1 MEKRDDSYMNHE
13 QEEGNIQNQPSPSI
27 KLEEDEEHKPFL
39 RRVAIIATF
48 GGLLFGYDTGVIN
61 GSLMF
66 MAQPDQLNLTPLLEG
81 LVTSSILFGAAFG
94 SLIGGRISDKYGRRK
109 YILCLA
115 TIFFFAVFGCALAPS
130 ADVMITFRFILGLAV
145 GGASVTVP
153 TYLAEIS
160 PASARGRVVT
170 QNELMIVTGQF
181 LAFLVNA
188 VLGNFFGSTSNIWRY
203 MLAVAALPAIV
214 LWFGMMVM
222 PESPR
227 WLVSKNRAEEALK
240 VLKRV
245 RQENVAVRELKEIV
259 DLVESET
266 HFKQTGLKEIIVT
279 PWIRRLLFIG
289 IGVGIVQQITGVNAI
304 NYYGTQILQQAGF
317 TMQAALIANIANGVI
332 SVTAT
337 FVGMWLLG
345 KFGRRTIFLTGLT
358 MTTITQ
364 CFIGI
369 FSMTLSDQPY
379 FPYLILCMTVTFMA
393 FQQGCSAP
401 VTWLIM
407 SEIFPLRLRG
417 CGMGTVVFFSWI
429 ANFTVGLC
437 FPTLVSLIGMSHT
450 FFTFA
455 CCGAAAIFF
464 VAKWCPETRGRS
476 LEQLE
481 YCFKNYKK
489 EGGSI

>member
-1 MEKRDDSYMNHE
+1 MNS
-13 QEEGNIQNQPSPSI
+13 QDVTMDIQN
-27 KLEEDEEHKPFL
+27 DESETHSRQTPRKYL
-39 RRVAIIATF
+39 RTIAIISTF
-48 GGLLFGYDTGVIN
+48 GGLLFGYDTGVVN
-61 GSLMF
+61 GALLF
-66 MAQPDQLNLTPLLEG
+66 MSRPDQLNLTPFMEG
-81 LVTSSILFGAAFG
+81 LVASSLLFGAAFG
-94 SLIGGRISDKYGRRK
+94 AVMGGRLSDKYGRRK
-109 YILCLA
+109 NILWLSIVFFLA
-115 TIFFFAVFGCALAPS
+115 ALGCTLAPNS
-130 ADVMITFRFILGLAV
+130 ETMIAFRFVLGLAV

-153 TYLAEIS
+153 TYLAEMS
-160 PASARGRVVT
+160 PVEERGRVVT

-181 LAFLVNA
+181 LAFLMNA
-188 VLGNFFGSTSNIWRY
+188 ILGNVYGSVGGIWRY
-203 MLAVAALPAIV
+203 MLSIAVVPAVV
-214 LWFGMMVM
+214 LGLGMLMM

-227 WLVSKNRAEEALK
+227 WLVAKGKITEALK

-245 RQENVAVRELKEIV
+245 RDEACAVVELNEIKELADAEAHLEKASIKEIA
-259 DLVESET
+259 
-266 HFKQTGLKEIIVT
+266 VT

-304 NYYGTQILQQAGF
+304 NYYGTQILENAGF
-317 TMQAALIANIANGVI
+317 TVQAALIANTANGVI

-337 FVGMWLLG
+337 LVGMCLLG
-345 KFGRRTIFLTGLT
+345 RLGRRKIFLIGLT

-379 FPYLILCMTVTFMA
+379 FPYLILSMTVTFMA

-401 VTWLIM
+401 ITWLMM

-417 CGMGTVVFFSWI
+417 VGMGTVVFFSWI

-437 FPTLVSLIGMSHT
+437 FPVLLTSIGLSQT

-455 CCGAAAIFF
+455 FGGLMAIFF
-464 VAKWCPETRGRS
+464 VAKWLPETKGRT

-481 YCFKNYKK
+481 HCFQNYKTIDCRK
-489 EGGSI
+489 L